1 MVVNFLDK
9 AGLNEGWIYE
19 VIVES
24 SDGHAAPMGVKFG
37 KSERV
42 EVSIY
47 KSSKTAGKISGEDS
61 FRIYFVDDVSD
72 VKIVLDSKRM
82 RKDFASALVEVSV
95 EKTAELKDVVKVL
108 GKISSWEIKDDFTPI
123 NRAPS
128 LFLEALIESTKP
140 KPRKETIRECLRVI
154 SKVAPKS
161 VYEKKIRELL

>member
-1 MVVNFLDK
+1 MMLSFIDK

-37 KSERV
+37 RSDGV

-47 KSSKTAGKISGEDS
+47 NSSKTAKKISREDS

-82 RKDFASALVEVSV
+82 RKDFASALLEVSV
-95 EKTAELKDVVKVL
+95 EKTVELKDVVKVF
-108 GKISSWEIKDDFTPI
+108 GRISSWEIKDDFTPI

-140 KPRKETIRECLRVI
+140 NPRKGTIRECLRVI

-161 VYEKKIRELL
+161 AYEKKIKTLL